1 MSLIVIPIISST
13 LIPIVIVSIGGGVAI
28 IYTIMDFIHKMQ
40 KTKYAAEGRGN
51 VNVQALENEVKQNK
65 KDLTKA
71 LKRIES
77 LEAIIV
83 DNDMLNL
90 ETGLSSRMEEEKE
103 SYSQSRKQ
111 SGIEELL

>member
-40 KTKYAAEGRGN
+40 KTKYEAQSGGN
-51 VNVQALENEVKQNK
+51 GNVQALENEVKQNK
-65 KDLTKA
+65 KDLQKA

-90 ETGLSSRMEEEKE
+90 ETGISSKLGEDVNSSEASK
-103 SYSQSRKQ
+103 SK
-111 SGIEELL
+111 IEDLI

>member
-40 KTKYAAEGRGN
+40 KTKYEAQAGGN
-51 VNVQALENEVKQNK
+51 GNVQALENEVKQNK
-65 KDLTKA
+65 KDLQKA

-90 ETGLSSRMEEEKE
+90 ETGISSKLGEDVNSSEASK
-103 SYSQSRKQ
+103 SK
-111 SGIEELL
+111 IEDLI